1 MNTVN
6 ILVDGILLSA
16 SIAACFYCV
25 LLSRRV
31 RSLASADH
39 GVGKGIADM
48 TEAVERLN
56 ASLEQ
61 TRMAVRNESETL
73 QQQLLEARGLSEQAG
88 SLLEDGGHQIDQL
101 AKGLAEARQMV
112 RSLER
117 LGDAASKR
125 RARNG
130 RPDWRE
136 ALADGMPNAGM
147 RHAVPRHPRT
157 AAACDEYR
165 PGDGAEPLLD
175 ASALDQSEEADDPL
189 PDVIPLRT
197 KSRRHVARAPRGK
210 A

>member
-31 RSLASADH
+31 RSLASANH

-56 ASLEQ
+56 VSLEQ
-61 TRMAVRNESETL
+61 TRMAARTESETL
-73 QQQLLEARGLSEQAG
+73 QRQLTEARGLSERTG
-88 SLLEDGGHQIDQL
+88 NLLEDGGHQIDQL
-101 AKGLAEARQMV
+101 AKGLTEARQMV

-117 LGDAASKR
+117 LADAASKR
-125 RARNG
+125 RARGG

-136 ALADGMPNAGM
+136 ALADGMPDAGS
-147 RHAVPRHPRT
+147 RQAVPRHARTGEPYNEPRPS
-157 AAACDEYR
+157 AE
-165 PGDGAEPLLD
+165 GEPLLD
-175 ASALDQSEEADDPL
+175 AAALDQTEEADDPL
-189 PDVIPLRT
+189 PDVKPLRT
-197 KSRRHVARAPRGK
+197 NRSRHAALAQRVEA
-210 A
+210 